1 MGRSGSVMLFRHIRE
16 NQEQSARAFGAMLR
30 RWRER
35 NGWTQYTA
43 ARWADESGH
52 PGISHSGL
60 SELENGL
67 TRHPRLA
74 VFLALA
80 EQNMRVAAGDYSG
93 VRTRALRDQL
103 HDSQA
108 ITHPDGTPW
117 GPTEFWECHA
127 GLRQAPEWLASAP
140 VNPAPLLSADQAAEL
155 CSSWA
160 DRARVLVRE
169 AGGGPADLMKIAGA
183 APVRHRQQ
191 WGLVALG
198 LASYSPN
205 ELRELWNPN
214 ASEWQPSQWLEAWG
228 RSLAEPGPNAGGG
241 QVGTLSMRL

>member
-1 MGRSGSVMLFRHIRE
+1 MLFRHIRE

-228 RSLAEPGPNAGGG
+228 RSLAEPGPNAGGSG
-241 QVGTLSMRL
+241 RNPEHAALS